1 MVAISDEVLFA
12 DEEVMV
18 IIHPPK
24 LQKSDL
30 AVSRKVLL
38 QWVLVCITSVY
49 MITIVANI
57 MYSLS
62 SMHSTH

>member
-12 DEEVMV
+12 DDAVMV
-18 IIHPPK
+18 ITQLPK

-38 QWVLVCITSVY
+38 QRVLVL
-49 MITIVANI
+49 N
-57 MYSLS
+57 
-62 SMHSTH
+62 